1 MNAQGTL
8 CTVCTG
14 CGKCFPGGRAEQ
26 LHIVTESIFGW
37 GESVS
42 APVGDGGAG
51 ELLAADVGTT
61 TIAMAR
67 ISGAGEILQS
77 FTRVNPQVRF
87 GADVLSR
94 IQAAKDPEKARIMR
108 ESVREVL
115 AEGVRELTRSECV
128 QSEPA
133 DDGLSPSLYIAANT
147 TMSYLLLG
155 YDPKELG
162 EAPFYASHVNGG
174 SLLLPRDT
182 GISQEGSGN
191 PASGILLP
199 GFSAFVGGDLYAGAL
214 ACGMGEREELQLLID
229 LGTNGEILLG
239 NREGILGCAT
249 AAGPAFEG
257 GPNRGIFGADMVHLT
272 AELLR
277 RGYVDETGL
286 LRDPYFENGI
296 TIGGLTVTQPQIRA
310 IQLAK
315 AAIAAGTRILME
327 RRGVRP
333 ERISRVILAGGFGY
347 YLQPADAARIGL
359 LPEELAAK
367 AVPGGNTAL
376 AGAALYGRYAGQSA
390 GQFAGQSAVP
400 ALPPAKILNLASLPE
415 FETAYLE
422 QLNFPVA

>member
-1 MNAQGTL
+1 M
-8 CTVCTG
+8 
-14 CGKCFPGGRAEQ
+14 
-26 LHIVTESIFGW
+26 
-37 GESVS
+37 S
-42 APVGDGGAG
+42 APAGDGGAG

-67 ISGAGEILQS
+67 ISGAGQILQS

-115 AEGVRELTRSECV
+115 AEGLEALSGPAPEEGTWQFYAPSRTGREEDLRETK
-128 QSEPA
+128 
-133 DDGLSPSLYIAANT
+133 DGCGNLYIAANT

-155 YDPKELG
+155 HDPTELG
-162 EAPFYASHVNGG
+162 EAPFHASHLNGG
-174 SLLLPRDT
+174 SLLLSRDT

-191 PASGILLP
+191 PADRASENADPDTTGSRTIPEIRGILLP
-199 GFSAFVGGDLYAGAL
+199 GFSAFVGSDLYAGAL

-286 LRDPYFENGI
+286 LRDPYFEAGI
-296 TIGGLTVTQPQIRA
+296 TVGGLTVTQPQIRA

-315 AAIAAGTRILME
+315 AAIAAGTQILME
-327 RRGVRP
+327 RRGVRS

-390 GQFAGQSAVP
+390 GQFAGQSAAP
-400 ALPPAKILNLASLPE
+400 ALPPARILNLASLPE